1 MKVRIEADGRG
12 NGTFI
17 RGEDGSKI
25 DGINAI
31 AFEHRAGRDPEI
43 RLELCLISIG
53 IESEA
58 KVYGPGGK
66 EVKKVIFA
74 DGSEVEY

>member
-1 MKVRIEADGRG
+1 MKVRIEADGRRS
-12 NGTFI
+12 GTFI
-17 RGEDGSKI
+17 REEGGSKI
-25 DGINAI
+25 DGISAI
-31 AFEHRAGRDPEI
+31 AFEHRAGSDPEI
-43 RLELCLISIG
+43 RLELCLISVG
-53 IESEA
+53 VVGEA